1 MPQAKKK
8 ARSAVPEAQQIT
20 HRLSESFF
28 ILTILLAVFLLACL
42 ASYDPADPGPFN
54 TVASDQVSNLGRVLG
69 AWLANALLFLTGYL
83 AWTVPLV
90 VAYGGWLVYSRLGKP
105 IDKAGPAEWFA
116 RLTGLLLFIFS
127 ASGLAHLHT
136 LPPAGSMP
144 AGGGGIVGV
153 QVATPLAEIAGLLGS
168 TLFLLSLLL
177 VGLTLFA
184 GISWFRVMDV
194 TGKYTLQAL
203 AWMSASVMG
212 LRDWL
217 AGRRAKAQRVEVR
230 KADSVR
236 QKSKPKRKIEPQI
249 VAPESQPSTRA
260 VKEKQQKLFT
270 NLPAGELPPLDLLDD
285 LEERLSGE
293 VLTPD
298 AS

>member
-83 AWTVPLV
+83 AWTIPLV

-127 ASGLAHLHT
+127 
-136 LPPAGSMP
+136 
-144 AGGGGIVGV
+144 
-153 QVATPLAEIAGLLGS
+153 
-168 TLFLLSLLL
+168 
-177 VGLTLFA
+177 
-184 GISWFRVMDV
+184 
-194 TGKYTLQAL
+194 
-203 AWMSASVMG
+203 
-212 LRDWL
+212 
-217 AGRRAKAQRVEVR
+217 RRERPRTSDAR
-230 KADSVR
+230 
-236 QKSKPKRKIEPQI
+236 
-249 VAPESQPSTRA
+249 
-260 VKEKQQKLFT
+260 
-270 NLPAGELPPLDLLDD
+270 
-285 LEERLSGE
+285 RLSPNFISAGATVVMPSRNVDSAPQAE
-293 VLTPD
+293 QPEE
-298 AS
+298 